1 MEKDNSKEDF
11 MEIRDDTVDVRKI
24 MEEIRSRIKER
35 GIQEVDFPD
44 TLSLANE
51 IGELPENPTMEDDRL
66 LVNTTWDVM
75 AERPITSHRR
85 FLGPILV
92 FGKKVVR
99 KLLRWYVNPFVDQ
112 QRNFNAAMVRLMNS
126 TQTQLDEKKERI
138 SELEQTVQDLEE
150 KERKQEK
157 LLQTDYKGALYR
169 VEENI
174 RGLNQ
179 FADSYQDVQLM
190 QNEKLRRL
198 QREISGNGTD
208 TAVATGAAP
217 AGGPDSQEAGTT
229 GKAAPAAE
237 NTKIS
242 PDPKAAS
249 GSGAETSAS
258 GETKQPEEGIDYF
271 MFEMKYRGSRAKIK
285 ESQRKYLKYLE
296 GKNRILDIGCGRGE
310 FVELLTKQGKTGVRG
325 IDINEDMVTFC
336 RDKHLPV
343 EYGDAITY
351 LQSVPQ
357 GELEGIY
364 MGQVVEHLPYE
375 DMIRLIR
382 LAYEKLADDG
392 VFIIETLNPMCLA
405 IFSNAFYMDVSHR
418 KPVHPLTLEFILKS
432 TGFSSVENIYFS
444 EIRDKIPALRG
455 SGIENEE
462 EFNAAMGRVN
472 DLLFGM
478 QDYAAI
484 ARK

>member
-1 MEKDNSKEDF
+1 MEKDNSREDF

-51 IGELPENPTMEDDRL
+51 VGELPENPTMEDDRL

-112 QRNFNAAMVRLMNS
+112 QRNFNVAMVHLMNA
-126 TQTQLDEKKERI
+126 TQSQLDEKKERI

-157 LLQTDYKGALYR
+157 LLQTDYKDALYR

-179 FADSYQDVQLM
+179 FADSYQDVQIM
-190 QNEKLRRL
+190 QNEKLRQLKR
-198 QREISGNGTD
+198 RISGNETGT
-208 TAVATGAAP
+208 AAEAAP
-217 AGGPDSQEAGTT
+217 AGGPDLQEAGKT
-229 GKAAPAAE
+229 GKTASAAE
-237 NTKIS
+237 NTGTS
-242 PDPKAAS
+242 PVPKAVS
-249 GSGAETSAS
+249 GSGAETFAS
-258 GETKQPEEGIDYF
+258 GETEQPEESIDYF

-310 FVELLTKQGKTGVRG
+310 FVELLTEQGKTGIRG

-343 EYGDAITY
+343 EYGDAVTY
-351 LQSVPQ
+351 LKSVPQ